1 MKVFEAVTD
10 QFASKLSIISPRG
23 PNETTGLNPSC
34 GVKSIDVMMFS
45 NIFGGSSISNPCRVC
60 TREIG
65 LANTGAGIASA
76 GAATG
81 IGQAFS
87 LACASY
93 GAKIIVADMNSGVE
107 TVELIKSKGGEAKF
121 VEVDV

>member
-1 MKVFEAVTD
+1 MNGNQLLQNKTIIVT
-10 QFASKLSIISPRG
+10 
-23 PNETTGLNPSC
+23 
-34 GVKSIDVMMFS
+34 
-45 NIFGGSSISNPCRVC
+45 
-60 TREIG
+60 
-65 LANTGAGIASA
+65 

-121 VEVDV
+121 VEVDVANEDSTSFMAKSAFDWSGRIRDERVGSSFAGDGTPGERI